1 MNSLQ
6 KKSFTWLRARMK
18 NHSMSIN
25 LLLVPFTGDHF
36 FNFKKKLIFFYRFKY
51 KAIEQDKKDMANPER
66 VEGSEDQWMCPF
78 CKKKDF
84 FELSQVWSH
93 FDATDSCK
101 FLLLS
106 SITLGSFENLV
117 KWRIFW

>member
-1 MNSLQ
+1 MNFVT
-6 KKSFTWLRARMK
+6 K
-18 NHSMSIN
+18 
-25 LLLVPFTGDHF
+25 
-36 FNFKKKLIFFYRFKY
+36 FKKKLNTFSRFKY

-93 FDATDSCK
+93 FDATDLCK
-101 FLLLS
+101 SF
-106 SITLGSFENLV
+106 SIKNAVPEQVFI
-117 KWRIFW
+117 R

>member
-1 MNSLQ
+1 MIIFLIS
-6 KKSFTWLRARMK
+6 
-18 NHSMSIN
+18 
-25 LLLVPFTGDHF
+25 
-36 FNFKKKLIFFYRFKY
+36 KKKLIFFYRFKY

-101 FLLLS
+101 FLLFS
-106 SITLGSFENLV
+106 SITLSSFENLLKV
-117 KWRIFW
+117 ENILVEILISLYFWN